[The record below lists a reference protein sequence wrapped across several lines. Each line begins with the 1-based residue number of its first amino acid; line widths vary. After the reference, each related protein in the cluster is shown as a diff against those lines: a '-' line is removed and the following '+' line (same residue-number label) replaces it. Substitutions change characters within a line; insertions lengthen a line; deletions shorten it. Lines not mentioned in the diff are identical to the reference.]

1 MAGESKTRTARDYI
15 PAAVFLVAVV
25 VMWEVL
31 VRITNTPNW
40 LLPAPSRIIA
50 ALWQTKELLIT
61 HTVPTVIEATLGLV
75 IGVAIGVLVGI
86 AVSQFTL
93 FRRAV
98 YPLLI
103 ALQTVPTMSLAPLL
117 VVWFGYGMLPKV
129 VLVVLVVFYPV
140 AVSTVQGLEAVD
152 RKLVNLLRTMGATDL
167 QIYLKVRIP
176 GALPAIYGGMKVGA
190 TYTVISAIVG
200 EWMGASRGLGIY
212 LLRATNSYLTD
223 RVFAGIVAIALLSVS
238 LFGIVALT
246 QRLAMPWYF
255 RQQKQ
260 REETV

>member
-129 VLVVLVVFYPV
+129 LLVVLVVFYPV

-167 QIYLKVRIP
+167 QI
-176 GALPAIYGGMKVGA
+176 
-190 TYTVISAIVG
+190 
-200 EWMGASRGLGIY
+200 
-212 LLRATNSYLTD
+212 
-223 RVFAGIVAIALLSVS
+223 
-238 LFGIVALT
+238 
-246 QRLAMPWYF
+246 
-255 RQQKQ
+255 
-260 REETV
+260 